1 MSKPKYCKMP
11 QKMNWTVT
19 YLVGVPQL
27 DKDHEVI
34 FEELEKLYYLLKEG
48 GSQEDMLEQALL
60 VRKEARLHFAGEE
73 ALMEWLGYHEIDLH
87 IAEHKMLME
96 QINSL
101 LDEIREGLIPSEK
114 ELQSFVEDWLYRHI
128 RDEDMQYA
136 RMVEQIQRRSL
147 VG

>member
-1 MSKPKYCKMP
+1 
-11 QKMNWTVT
+11 MNWTVT

-34 FEELEKLYYLLKEG
+34 FEELEKLYNLLKEG

-87 IAEHKMLME
+87 IAEHKMLMD

-101 LDEIREGLIPSEK
+101 LDEIREGLLPSEK
-114 ELQSFVEDWLYRHI
+114 EL
-128 RDEDMQYA
+128 
-136 RMVEQIQRRSL
+136 
-147 VG
+147 

>member
-1 MSKPKYCKMP
+1 M
-11 QKMNWTVT
+11 
-19 YLVGVPQL
+19 VGVPQL

-34 FEELEKLYYLLKEG
+34 FEELEKLYNLLKEG

-87 IAEHKMLME
+87 IAEHKMLMD

-101 LDEIREGLIPSEK
+101 LDEIREGLLPSEK

-136 RMVEQIQRRSL
+136 RMVEQIQRKSL

>member
-1 MSKPKYCKMP
+1 
-11 QKMNWTVT
+11 MNWTVT

-48 GSQEDMLEQALL
+48 GLHEDMLEQALL

-87 IAEHKMLME
+87 IAEHKMLMD

-101 LDEIREGLIPSEK
+101 LDEIREGLLPSEK

>member
-1 MSKPKYCKMP
+1 
-11 QKMNWTVT
+11 MNWTVK

-34 FEELEKLYYLLKEG
+34 FEELEKLYYLLKEC

-87 IAEHKMLME
+87 IAEHKMLMD

-101 LDEIREGLIPSEK
+101 LDEIREGLLPSEK

>member
-1 MSKPKYCKMP
+1 
-11 QKMNWTVT
+11 MNWTVT

-34 FEELEKLYYLLKEG
+34 FEELEKLYYLLKGG

-60 VRKEARLHFAGEE
+60 VRKEARLHFTGEE

-87 IAEHKMLME
+87 IAEHKILME
-96 QINSL
+96 HINGFIN
-101 LDEIREGLIPSEK
+101 EIRDGIIPSEND
-114 ELQSFVEDWLYRHI
+114 LQAFVEDWLYRHI

-136 RMVEQIQRRSL
+136 RMVEQLQRKSL

>member
-1 MSKPKYCKMP
+1 
-11 QKMNWTVT
+11 MNWTVT

-34 FEELEKLYYLLKEG
+34 FEELEKLYNLLKEG

-87 IAEHKMLME
+87 IAEHKILME
-96 QINSL
+96 HINGFI
-101 LDEIREGLIPSEK
+101 DEIRDGIIPSEND
-114 ELQSFVEDWLYRHI
+114 LQAFVEDWLYRHI